1 MKSFSLAIATLI
13 VALAAANAAAEEFSV
28 YKWVDENGVPQY
40 TDRPPTTA
48 MAERTGIHSAR
59 TTSSS
64 VQARKKSLN
73 ERIKT
78 QQTRRKEKR
87 EDQANADQQR
97 QQTLEQRAAN
107 CEQARE
113 REKAYMGSRRLYR
126 PLPNGEREYLSDEEL
141 DAARAEARQ
150 AVREWCD

>member
-1 MKSFSLAIATLI
+1 MKAITMTIASII
-13 VALAAANAAAEEFSV
+13 VGLAAVTAAAEQFSV

-48 MAERTGIHSAR
+48 TAERTKIHSQR
-59 TTSSS
+59 TRPSS
-64 VQARKKSLN
+64 VQARNESLSDQIAIQKK
-73 ERIKT
+73 
-78 QQTRRKEKR
+78 RRKEQEEDKQRAEQIR
-87 EDQANADQQR
+87 EK
-97 QQTLEQRAAN
+97 TLEERARN

-113 REKAYMGSRRLYR
+113 REELYMGSRRLYR

-141 DAARAEARQ
+141 DAARTEARQ